1 MSSCSS
7 GDGVGV
13 SERENERAREES
25 ESEDAGLESEEELLQ
40 VPHLGHPA
48 GLHASAVWT
57 SVVSGLLSHLVPLP
71 SPPCRIS
78 ASLPQGGFSRL
89 EAPGGQE
96 RLVLLYTAP

>member
-13 SERENERAREES
+13 SERESERAREEN

-57 SVVSGLLSHLVPLP
+57 SVVSGLLAHLVPLP
-71 SPPCRIS
+71 SPSCRIS

-89 EAPGGQE
+89 EAPGRQE